1 MKKINLLRMR
11 ATTYITVFLALIN
24 LFLLYILGNSIFN
37 SFVNIFLFIIIGELF
52 TIIVIMFLYF
62 TNQVNILNDEIK
74 EMKYIIKSIREYT
87 LKK

>member
-11 ATTYITVFLALIN
+11 ATAYITVFLALIN

-74 EMKYIIKSIREYT
+74 EVKYIIKSIKEYT